1 MSVSL
6 RPWLSSP
13 GPSCH
18 RHTVYAPWP
27 FEAFGPFEDP
37 SAVEILPRPWADSV
51 LPSAPAQLMCE
62 KQQLSGP

>member
-1 MSVSL
+1 MWLVSVSL

-18 RHTVYAPWP
+18 RHTVYAPWGQ
-27 FEAFGPFEDP
+27 AFEDP